1 MRKLL
6 SCDEE
11 ERVKEVDELGEE
23 VPGECDCDHHH
34 GNEKVFGVGVASFL
48 SALVVVVVVV
58 NVVKNVSVA

>member
-23 VPGECDCDHHH
+23 VPGECDWDHH
-34 GNEKVFGVGVASFL
+34 GNDEELGLGCPC
-48 SALVVVVVVV
+48 VVV
-58 NVVKNVSVA
+58 NGAMM

>member
-23 VPGECDCDHHH
+23 VPGECDH
-34 GNEKVFGVGVASFL
+34 GNDEELGLGCPC
-48 SALVVVVVVV
+48 VVV
-58 NVVKNVSVA
+58 NVGDNLAVALVTFHNI

>member
-23 VPGECDCDHHH
+23 VPGHCDEEL
-34 GNEKVFGVGVASFL
+34 GLG
-48 SALVVVVVVV
+48 
-58 NVVKNVSVA
+58 

>member
-23 VPGECDCDHHH
+23 VPGECDWDHL
-34 GNEKVFGVGVASFL
+34 GNDEELGLGCPC
-48 SALVVVVVVV
+48 VVV
-58 NVVKNVSVA
+58 NVTVALVTFHNI

>member
-23 VPGECDCDHHH
+23 VPGHCDWDHH
-34 GNEKVFGVGVASFL
+34 GNDEELGFGCPC
-48 SALVVVVVVV
+48 VVV
-58 NVVKNVSVA
+58 NVGDIVTVALVTFHNI

>member
-23 VPGECDCDHHH
+23 VPGECDH
-34 GNEKVFGVGVASFL
+34 GNDEELGLGCPC
-48 SALVVVVVVV
+48 VVV
-58 NVVKNVSVA
+58 NVGDNVAVHLVTFHNI

>member
-23 VPGECDCDHHH
+23 VPA
-34 GNEKVFGVGVASFL
+34 NEFNVKLNKKCLTEVLWF
-48 SALVVVVVVV
+48 ALP
-58 NVVKNVSVA
+58 

>member
-23 VPGECDCDHHH
+23 VPGHCDEELGLGCPC
-34 GNEKVFGVGVASFL
+34 
-48 SALVVVVVVV
+48 VVV
-58 NVVKNVSVA
+58 NVGDNVTVALVTFHNI